1 MGFYL
6 TLVTG
11 GIYMFTIS
19 GWFFLSGAQKTLV
32 FLVVPLPYISIFLAS
47 SSDPGVITPANHK
60 AAVIMYPYDR
70 INFFPPPHALPCRTC
85 HFQKPAR
92 SKHCSVCKVC
102 VAKHDHHCIWINNCI
117 GLSNIRYF
125 VFFLLSTDLLLAVGG
140 VLSFGVLNTVL
151 KREGIDSSAL
161 GWIEWSR
168 FMGLAVID
176 QAYIGA
182 VFLLCILCSILSGT
196 FTFYHLYLI
205 WAGTTTNETTKW
217 SDWKDDIRDGIVFRA
232 EVDEE
237 VDIALEEVVDECKSW
252 PRKSGQCLYRIE
264 PGKTEDLPRARGVLW
279 QRVESLVE
287 VDNIY
292 DLGGLENFKGVI
304 WPGKLQ

>member
-232 EVDEE
+232 EVDE
-237 VDIALEEVVDECKSW
+237 CKSW